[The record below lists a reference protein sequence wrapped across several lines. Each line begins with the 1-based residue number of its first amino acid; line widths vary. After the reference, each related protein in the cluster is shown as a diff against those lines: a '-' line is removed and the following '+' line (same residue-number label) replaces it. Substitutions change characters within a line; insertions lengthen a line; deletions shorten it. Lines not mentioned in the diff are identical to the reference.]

1 MISIVTP
8 FHNCPELLP
17 DYEQAARGAQV
28 IAIDNASEPVT
39 AVKIQAMVER
49 LGNGSR
55 YIRNEENVKYS
66 KANNQGLALAD
77 GEIVVFLNSD
87 VIATGNWLD
96 KVQTAK
102 KGAFY
107 SPTSG
112 VRTVDGEVYRYL
124 EGWCL
129 FGYKSDFESIGGW
142 NQNDFPGLY
151 WEDNELCYRADKAGL
166 QLRQLLLPLRHLSN
180 YTSRRT
186 EGAYLYSEANK
197 AVFERI
203 VRQGRASCSQ

>member
-1 MISIVTP
+1 MTISIITP

-17 DYEQAARGAQV
+17 DYEKAVQGAQV
-28 IAIDNASEPVT
+28 IVIDNASDSVT
-39 AVKIQAMVER
+39 ASKLEAMVDR
-49 LGNGSR
+49 LGNGSK
-55 YIRNEENVKYS
+55 YVRNEENVKFS

-77 GEIVVFLNSD
+77 GEIVVFMNSD
-87 VIATGNWLD
+87 IQATGDWLRLA
-96 KVQTAK
+96 QNAK

-112 VRTVDGEVYRYL
+112 VRIVDGEVYRYL

-129 FGYKSDFESIGGW
+129 FGHKSDFERIGGW
-142 NQNDFPGLY
+142 NEIDFPGIY
-151 WEDNELCYRADKAGL
+151 WEDNELCYRAEKAGL
-166 QLRQLLLPLRHLSN
+166 LLKQAILPLQHLSN

-186 EGAYLYSEANK
+186 EGAYSYSEANH

-203 VRQGRASCSQ
+203 VREGRTA

>member
-1 MISIVTP
+1 VISIITP

-17 DYEQAARGAQV
+17 DYEKAVQGAQV
-28 IAIDNASEPVT
+28 IAIDNASDPDT
-39 AVKIQAMVER
+39 ASKLEAMVNR
-49 LGNGSR
+49 LGNGSK
-55 YIRNEENVKYS
+55 YVRNEENVKFS

-77 GEIVVFLNSD
+77 GEIVVFMNSD
-87 VIATGNWLD
+87 IQATGDWLRLA
-96 KVQTAK
+96 QNAK

-112 VRTVDGEVYRYL
+112 VRIVDGEVYRYL

-129 FGYKSDFESIGGW
+129 FGHRSDFESIGGW
-142 NQNDFPGLY
+142 NDKDFPGLY

>member
-39 AVKIQAMVER
+39 AVKIQAMAER

-77 GEIVVFLNSD
+77 GEIVVFMNSD

>member
-1 MISIVTP
+1 MTISIITP

-17 DYEQAARGAQV
+17 DYEKAVQGAQV
-28 IAIDNASEPVT
+28 IAIDNASDSVT
-39 AVKIQAMVER
+39 ASKLEAMVDR
-49 LGNGSR
+49 LGNGSK
-55 YIRNEENVKYS
+55 YVRNEENVKFS

-77 GEIVVFLNSD
+77 GEIVVFMNSD
-87 VIATGNWLD
+87 IRSTGNWLD
-96 KVQTAK
+96 RVQNAK

-112 VRTVDGEVYRYL
+112 VRTVDDQVLRYL

-129 FGYKSDFESIGGW
+129 FGHKSDFESIGGW
-142 NQNDFPGLY
+142 NEIDFPGIY
-151 WEDNELCYRADKAGL
+151 WEDNELCYRAEKAGL
-166 QLRQLLLPLRHLSN
+166 LLKQAILPLQHLSN

-186 EGAYLYSEANK
+186 EGAYSYSEANH

-203 VRQGRASCSQ
+203 VREGKAK

>member
-1 MISIVTP
+1 MISIITP

-17 DYEQAARGAQV
+17 DYEKAVQGAQV
-28 IAIDNASEPVT
+28 IAIDNASDVDT
-39 AVKIQAMVER
+39 ANRLQAMIER
-49 LGNGSR
+49 LGNGSK
-55 YIRNEENVKYS
+55 YVRNEENVKFS

-77 GEIVVFLNSD
+77 GEIVVFMNSD
-87 VIATGNWLD
+87 IRATGNWLD
-96 KVQTAK
+96 RVQNAK

-129 FGYKSDFESIGGW
+129 FGQRSDFESIGGW
-142 NQNDFPGLY
+142 NDKDFPGIY
-151 WEDNELCYRADKAGL
+151 WEDNELCYRAERAGM
-166 QLRQLLLPLRHLSN
+166 QLKQAILPLIHLSN

-186 EGAYLYSEANK
+186 EGAYSYSEANH

-203 VRQGRASCSQ
+203 VREGKAK